1 MEARSWWD
9 IFKVPKKKK
18 CQQEFYTEQKGP
30 SRMMAKQRYF
40 SKVIN
45 RIYHQQICTKDN
57 TKEYHLGRR
66 KTNLGEEQWKW

>member
-1 MEARSWWD
+1 
-9 IFKVPKKKK
+9 
-18 CQQEFYTEQKGP
+18 
-30 SRMMAKQRYF
+30 MMAKQRYF

-66 KTNLGEEQWKW
+66 KTNLGEEQ